1 MKINNPHDIAAKDNF
16 KDKKVFLE
24 LMKLVLPKEIDEILD
39 HETLENEDTEFVD
52 ENMKEYYTDLMF
64 SVESKNKTKLKIYLL
79 LEHKSYPDKN
89 INFQLLSYL
98 SRIYSKM
105 ENPTPVIPVIFYH
118 GEKQWRVS
126 VDFIDEFNLSD
137 KEKSLF
143 FKYIP
148 NFATEIIDLQQIDVK
163 KIISSLTLKAIF
175 YTFKYIKEFENLEKF
190 KELVLLSE
198 DLFYE
203 ESGMKIV
210 QKLIMYIYNV
220 NDIKVESIR
229 RTVSELIS
237 EEKGDEIMTTTAE
250 RLINQ
255 GLEEGLE
262 QGLEQGIEQGKI
274 QTAQT
279 MISSGLDIQQIVKF
293 TGLPEEKIL
302 ELRNIH

>member
-1 MKINNPHDIAAKDNF
+1 
-16 KDKKVFLE
+16 
-24 LMKLVLPKEIDEILD
+24 
-39 HETLENEDTEFVD
+39 
-52 ENMKEYYTDLMF
+52 
-64 SVESKNKTKLKIYLL
+64 
-79 LEHKSYPDKN
+79 
-89 INFQLLSYL
+89 
-98 SRIYSKM
+98 M